1 MTLKEIVFFFTDTI
15 FRKRPEEYNNPVV
28 RWGVR
33 QYRLIFYT
41 VQGLSQHGT
50 MVRSAALTFYTLISI
65 VPIVALVFAVVK
77 GFGLMEG
84 LVDNLYAL
92 FPQVPEVVDYIV
104 EFAQNTLA
112 RTQSGW
118 VAAVSLATLFWSVI
132 RVFGSIEDAFN
143 NIWEVKSS
151 RGIARKYSDYIAIV
165 VVAPLLW
172 VVATSAGS
180 YMREIFGMDFFVGME
195 LLSKVFSLV
204 IAWVMFTFIYI
215 LLPNT
220 KVNFGSAALSAL
232 IAGTVFLLFQWAYV
246 YLQKTMTS
254 YNAIY
259 GSFAA
264 LPLFLLWMQVSWEIL
279 LLGGEL
285 SFAFQNVKRFDEERE
300 SLLASYDCR
309 RKLMIGIM
317 VIVSRA
323 FRDGKGAVPLAD
335 IRDQLQVPTRILS
348 NVLFT
353 LAEADM
359 LNEVHRGKHE
369 YEVSYAPARDI
380 ATLRVYDVL
389 EAVDNQGFGRDSID
403 LDGEDMDACAAAV
416 DALKSVTRES
426 DKNVKIKD
434 LM

>member
-1 MTLKEIVFFFTDTI
+1 MTIKEIIFFFTDTI
-15 FRKRPEEYNNPVV
+15 FRKRPEEYRNPVV

-33 QYRLIFYT
+33 QYRLLFYT

-50 MVRSAALTFYTLISI
+50 MVRSAAMTFYTIISI

-77 GFGLMEG
+77 GFGLMDG
-84 LVDNLYAL
+84 LVDSLYSL
-92 FPQVPEVVDYIV
+92 FPQVPDVVDYIV

-118 VAAVSLATLFWSVI
+118 VAAVSLVTLFWSVI
-132 RVFGSIEDAFN
+132 RVFGSVEDAFN

-151 RGIARKYSDYIAIV
+151 RGIARKYSDYIAII

-172 VVATSAGS
+172 VVATSMGT
-180 YMREIFGMDFFVGME
+180 YMREIFGMNAFAGME
-195 LLSKVFSLV
+195 FLSKCFSMIV
-204 IAWVMFTFIYI
+204 TWVMFTFIYI

-220 KVNFGSAALSAL
+220 KVNFGSAAVSAV
-232 IAGTVFLLFQWAYV
+232 IAGTIFLLFQWGYV

-264 LPLFLLWMQVSWEIL
+264 LPLFLIWMQTSWQIL

-285 SFAFQNVKRFDEERE
+285 SFAFQNVQRFDEERE

-309 RKLMIGIM
+309 RKLMVGIM

-323 FRDGKGAVPLAD
+323 FRDGRGAVPVAE
-335 IRDQLQVPTRILS
+335 IRDQLEVPTRILS

-353 LAEADM
+353 LVEADM
-359 LNEVHRGKHE
+359 LNEILRGKSE

-380 ATLRVYDVL
+380 NTLRVYDIL
-389 EAVDNQGFGRDSID
+389 EAVDNQGFGRDTIELQSD
-403 LDGEDMDACAAAV
+403 DMDACAAVV

-426 DKNVKIKD
+426 DKNVKIID

>member
-1 MTLKEIVFFFTDTI
+1 MKLKEILFFFTDTI

-33 QYRLIFYT
+33 QYRLLFYT

-50 MVRSAALTFYTLISI
+50 MVRSAAMTFYTLISI
-65 VPIVALVFAVVK
+65 VPIVALAFAVVK
-77 GFGLMEG
+77 GFGLMDG
-84 LVDNLYAL
+84 LIDNLYSIL
-92 FPQVPEVVDYIV
+92 PQVPDVVDYIV
-104 EFAQNTLA
+104 EFAQNALA

-118 VAAVSLATLFWSVI
+118 VAAISLATLFWSVI
-132 RVFGSIEDAFN
+132 SLFSSVEDAFN

-151 RGIARKYSDYIAIV
+151 RSIARKYSDYIAIIV
-165 VVAPLLW
+165 IAPLLW
-172 VVATSAGS
+172 VVATSTGT
-180 YMREIFGMDFFVGME
+180 YMREIFGIDAFAGME
-195 LLSKVFSLV
+195 LVSRLFSLV
-204 IAWVMFTFIYI
+204 VAWAMFTFIYI
-215 LLPNT
+215 ILPNT
-220 KVNFGSAALSAL
+220 KVKFSSAAIAA
-232 IAGTVFLLFQWAYV
+232 IFAGTVFLLFQWGYV

-264 LPLFLLWMQVSWEIL
+264 LPLFLLWMQISWEIL

-285 SFAFQNVKRFDEERE
+285 SFAFQNVQRFDEERE

-309 RKLMIGIM
+309 RKLMVAIM

-323 FRDGKGAVPLAD
+323 FRDGKGAVNMAE
-335 IRDQLQVPTRILS
+335 IRGELEVPTRILS

-353 LAEADM
+353 LVEAEM

-380 ATLRVYDVL
+380 NSLRVYDVL
-389 EAVDNQGFGRDSID
+389 EAVDNRGFGRDTID
-403 LDGEDMDACAAAV
+403 MKGADVDACAAVV
-416 DALKSVTRES
+416 DNLKSITRQSAE
-426 DKNVKIKD
+426 NVKIVD

>member
-1 MTLKEIVFFFTDTI
+1 MTIKEIIFFFTDTI
-15 FRKRPEEYNNPVV
+15 FRKRPEEYSNPVV

-33 QYRLIFYT
+33 QYRLLFYT

-50 MVRSAALTFYTLISI
+50 MVRSAAMTFYTLISI

-77 GFGLMEG
+77 GFGLMDG
-84 LVDNLYAL
+84 LIDTLYSL
-92 FPQVPEVVDYIV
+92 FPQVPDVVDYIV

-132 RVFGSIEDAFN
+132 SVFGSVEDAFN

-165 VVAPLLW
+165 VIAPLLW
-172 VVATSAGS
+172 IVATSMGT
-180 YMREIFGMDFFVGME
+180 YMREIFGINAFAGME
-195 LLSKVFSLV
+195 LLSKSFSM
-204 IAWVMFTFIYI
+204 IITWAMFTFIYI

-220 KVNFGSAALSAL
+220 KVNFGSAAISAV
-232 IAGTVFLLFQWAYV
+232 IAGTIFLLFQWGYV

-264 LPLFLLWMQVSWEIL
+264 LPLFLIWMQTSWQIL

-285 SFAFQNVKRFDEERE
+285 SFAFQNVQRFDEERE

-309 RKLMIGIM
+309 RKLMIAIM

-323 FRDGKGAVPLAD
+323 FRDGKGALHVAV
-335 IRDQLQVPTRILS
+335 IRDQLEVPTRILS

-353 LAEADM
+353 LVEAGM
-359 LNEVHRGKHE
+359 LNEIHRGKSE
-369 YEVSYAPARDI
+369 YEVCYAPARDI
-380 ATLRVYDVL
+380 NTLRVYDIL
-389 EAVDNQGFGRDSID
+389 EAVDNKGFGRDTIELQSSDI
-403 LDGEDMDACAAAV
+403 DACSAAV
-416 DALKSVTRES
+416 DELKSVTRES
-426 DKNVKIKD
+426 DKNVKIIE
-434 LM
+434 LI

>member
-1 MTLKEIVFFFTDTI
+1 MKLKEILFFFTDTI

-33 QYRLIFYT
+33 QYRLLFYT

-50 MVRSAALTFYTLISI
+50 MVRSAAMTFYTLISI
-65 VPIVALVFAVVK
+65 VPIVALAFAVVK
-77 GFGLMEG
+77 GFGLMDG
-84 LVDNLYAL
+84 LIDNLYSIL
-92 FPQVPEVVDYIV
+92 PQVPDVVDYIV
-104 EFAQNTLA
+104 EFAQNALA

-118 VAAVSLATLFWSVI
+118 VAAISLATLFWSVI
-132 RVFGSIEDAFN
+132 SLFSSVEDAFN

-151 RGIARKYSDYIAIV
+151 RGIARKYSDYIAIIV
-165 VVAPLLW
+165 IAPLLW
-172 VVATSAGS
+172 VVATSTGT
-180 YMREIFGMDFFVGME
+180 YMREIFGIDAFAGME
-195 LLSKVFSLV
+195 LVSRLFSLV
-204 IAWVMFTFIYI
+204 VAWAMFTFIYI
-215 LLPNT
+215 ILPNT
-220 KVNFGSAALSAL
+220 KVKFSSAAIAA
-232 IAGTVFLLFQWAYV
+232 IFAGTVFLLFQWGYV

-264 LPLFLLWMQVSWEIL
+264 LPLFLLWMQISWEIL

-285 SFAFQNVKRFDEERE
+285 SFAFQNVQRFDEERE

-309 RKLMIGIM
+309 RKLMVAIM

-323 FRDGKGAVPLAD
+323 FRDGKGAVNMAE
-335 IRDQLQVPTRILS
+335 IRGELEVPTRILS

-353 LAEADM
+353 LVEAEM

-380 ATLRVYDVL
+380 NSLRVYDVL
-389 EAVDNQGFGRDSID
+389 EAVDNRGFGRDTID
-403 LDGEDMDACAAAV
+403 MKGADVDACAAVV
-416 DALKSVTRES
+416 DNLKSITRQSAE
-426 DKNVKIKD
+426 NVKIVD

>member
-1 MTLKEIVFFFTDTI
+1 MKLKEILFFFTDTI

-33 QYRLIFYT
+33 QYRLLFYT

-50 MVRSAALTFYTLISI
+50 MVRSAAMTFYTLISI
-65 VPIVALVFAVVK
+65 VPIVALAFAVVK
-77 GFGLMEG
+77 GFGLMDG
-84 LVDNLYAL
+84 LIDNLYSIL
-92 FPQVPEVVDYIV
+92 PQVPDVVDYIV
-104 EFAQNTLA
+104 EFAQNALA

-118 VAAVSLATLFWSVI
+118 VAAISLATLFWSVI
-132 RVFGSIEDAFN
+132 SLFSSVEDAFN

-151 RGIARKYSDYIAIV
+151 RSIARKYSDYIAIIV
-165 VVAPLLW
+165 IAPLLW
-172 VVATSAGS
+172 VVATSTGT
-180 YMREIFGMDFFVGME
+180 YMREIFGIDAFAGME
-195 LLSKVFSLV
+195 LVSRLFSLV
-204 IAWVMFTFIYI
+204 VAWAMFTFIYI
-215 LLPNT
+215 ILPNT
-220 KVNFGSAALSAL
+220 KVKFSSAAIAA
-232 IAGTVFLLFQWAYV
+232 IFAGTVFLLFQWGYV

-264 LPLFLLWMQVSWEIL
+264 LPLFLLWMQISWEIL

-285 SFAFQNVKRFDEERE
+285 SFAYQNVQRFDEERE

-309 RKLMIGIM
+309 RKLMVAIM

-323 FRDGKGAVPLAD
+323 FRDGKGAVNMAE
-335 IRDQLQVPTRILS
+335 IRGELEVPTRILS

-353 LAEADM
+353 LVEAEM

-380 ATLRVYDVL
+380 NSLRVYDVL
-389 EAVDNQGFGRDSID
+389 EAVDNRGFGRDTID
-403 LDGEDMDACAAAV
+403 MKGADVDACAAVV
-416 DALKSVTRES
+416 DNLKSITRQSAE
-426 DKNVKIKD
+426 NVKIVD